1 MRLIILVKLLFNKD
15 PMIKKTTPR
24 IPPAPAHTRDK
35 LLRAAIQVFSEHGYE
50 RATVREISRV
60 AGTNL
65 ALVKYH
71 FGDKLELFREVV
83 RYATDADAKMA
94 VLTQALRE
102 NTDPSEALRQ
112 IIRGVLERLSA
123 KREQTALQLRLMLNE
138 IANPSIVLTGEIEA
152 VIRPTYDQFR
162 EVVGQILG
170 LPMDDTK
177 TRLCAHSI
185 IGQIAH
191 YVHARPILS
200 RLWPEMQMTP
210 KQFEMIA
217 IHIADFSLAYL
228 QAERAGTPTQGT
240 KTVQKESPRKHT

>member
-1 MRLIILVKLLFNKD
+1 MK
-15 PMIKKTTPR
+15 KKTPPR
-24 IPPAPAHTRDK
+24 ILPAPADTRDK

-123 KREQTALQLRLMLNE
+123 RREQTGLQLRLMLNE
-138 IANPSIVLTGEIEA
+138 IANPSMVLTGEIECA
-152 VIRPTYDQFR
+152 IRPIYDLFR
-162 EVVGQILG
+162 ELVGQILG

-177 TRLCAHSI
+177 TRLCTHSI
-185 IGQIAH
+185 SGQIAH

-210 KQFEMIA
+210 EQFEMIA
-217 IHIADFSLAYL
+217 THIADFSLAYL
-228 QAERAGTPTQGT
+228 EAKRAETPVRSA
-240 KTVQKESPRKHT
+240 KTVQKKSPRKRT